1 MARFLARRLTLAIGI
16 LLVLSFLMYGL
27 LDIAL
32 DPLADVRENPAPNR
46 EELIANR
53 VRLLNLDLP
62 WWQRYFMW
70 LGHFVQ
76 GDFGLAWKTMQPVG
90 SLAAGAIATSIQL
103 IFAATIISILTG
115 VTIGLISALRQYTS
129 FDYVITFISFL
140 LYSLPVFWVA
150 VLLKQFL
157 AIGVN
162 DYIAN
167 PTVNWPAV
175 IIISV
180 LSGLFWAGAL
190 GGRRRKKLISFTGAF
205 VITLGL
211 LAALLLSGWVQNPSI
226 GIVAIVVISLA
237 IGFAVTALFAGLN
250 NKRALYSAFTAA
262 AVGAFSWW
270 PLQFLFAYVE
280 MNWLWMIGLL
290 VLAMVIC
297 AAIGWLFG
305 GPDRN
310 VSIRGAMIVGLFT
323 SVLIFLDRV
332 LQTWMP
338 YYNSSEINGRPI
350 ATLGASTP
358 GLPADFWMSQ
368 LDRATHL
375 VLPTIAL
382 VLISF
387 ATYTRYER
395 GAMLEVMNQD
405 YIRTARAK
413 GLSERVVIVRHALR
427 NALMPLASIVPVDFI
442 TLIGGAVITETI
454 FSWAGMG
461 RLFIDSMNNGE
472 ADPVM
477 FYIML
482 TGALAMIANL
492 VADFLYAVIDPRIR
506 VNA

>member
-1 MARFLARRLTLAIGI
+1 MARFLARRLALAVGI

-27 LDIAL
+27 LEIAL
-32 DPLADVRENPAPNR
+32 DPLADLRENPAPNR
-46 EELIANR
+46 QEMIDNR
-53 VRLLNLDLP
+53 VRLLNLDIP
-62 WWQRYFMW
+62 WWQRYFLW
-70 LGHFVQ
+70 LGDFVR
-76 GDFGLAWKTMQPVG
+76 GDFGLAWRTMQPVG
-90 SLAAGAIATSIQL
+90 ALAGNAIATSIQL
-103 IFAATIISILTG
+103 IFAATIIAILTG
-115 VTIGLISALRQYTS
+115 VTIGLISALRQYTT

-150 VLLKQFL
+150 VLLKQFF

-162 DYIAN
+162 DYIAS
-167 PTVNWPAV
+167 PSINWPAV
-175 IIISV
+175 IIASV

-190 GGRRRKKLISFTGAF
+190 GGRRKKRLIVFASAF
-205 VITLGL
+205 AVTLGV
-211 LAALLLSGWVQNPSI
+211 LAALLLSGWVQNPQI
-226 GIVAIVVISLA
+226 GIIGIAVVSLA
-237 IGFAVTALFAGLN
+237 AAIAVTALFAGMN
-250 NKRALYSAFTAA
+250 NKRALYSALTAA
-262 AVGAFSWW
+262 VVGTIAWW
-270 PLQFLFAYVE
+270 PLQWLFVLP
-280 MNWLWMIGLL
+280 MNWGWMVGLL
-290 VLAMVIC
+290 AVAMIVC
-297 AAIGWLFG
+297 AGIGWLFG
-305 GPDRN
+305 GPDRA
-310 VSIRGAMIVGLFT
+310 VSMRGAMIVGLVT

-332 LQTWMP
+332 LQTWP
-338 YYNSSEINGRPI
+338 QYYNASEINQRPI
-350 ATLGASTP
+350 ATLGSETP
-358 GLPADFWMSQ
+358 GLNADFWMSQ

-375 VLPTIAL
+375 LLPTIAL

-461 RLFIDSMNNGE
+461 RLFIDSMNGQE
-472 ADPVM
+472 VDPVM

-482 TGALAMIANL
+482 TGGLAMVANL
-492 VADFLYAVIDPRIR
+492 IADFLYAVIDPRIR

>member
-1 MARFLARRLTLAIGI
+1 MARFLARRLALAIGI

-27 LDIAL
+27 LDLAL

-90 SLAAGAIATSIQL
+90 ALAASAIATSVQL

-150 VLLKQFL
+150 VLLKQFF

-167 PTVNWPAV
+167 PSINWVAV
-175 IIISV
+175 IIASIV
-180 LSGLFWAGAL
+180 SGLFWAGAL
-190 GGRRRKKLISFTGAF
+190 GGRRRKKLITFGGAF
-205 VITLGL
+205 LITLGL

-226 GIVAIVVISLA
+226 GIVAIAVISLA
-237 IGFAVTALFAGLN
+237 IAFAVSALFAGLN
-250 NKRALYSAFTAA
+250 NKRALYSALTAA
-262 AVGAFSWW
+262 VVGAISWW

-280 MNWLWMIGLL
+280 MSWLWMIGLL
-290 VLAMVIC
+290 ALAMVIC

-310 VSIRGAMIVGLFT
+310 VSMRGAMIVGLFT

-332 LQTWMP
+332 LQTWP
-338 YYNSSEINGRPI
+338 QYYNSSEINGRPI
-350 ATLGASTP
+350 ATLGAETP
-358 GLPADFWMSQ
+358 GLGADFWMGQ

-375 VLPTIAL
+375 LLPTIAL

-461 RLFIDSMNNGE
+461 RLFIDSMNNSE
-472 ADPVM
+472 VDPVM

>member
-1 MARFLARRLTLAIGI
+1 MARFLARRLALAIGI
-16 LLVLSFLMYGL
+16 LLVLSFVMYGL

-32 DPLADVRENPAPNR
+32 DPLADLRENPAPNR
-46 EELIANR
+46 EDLIANR

-62 WWQRYFMW
+62 WWQRYTMW
-70 LGHFVQ
+70 LGDFVR

-90 SLAAGAIATSIQL
+90 ALASSAIATSVQL

-129 FDYVITFISFL
+129 FDYAITFISFL

-150 VLLKQFL
+150 VLLKQFF

-162 DYIAN
+162 DYIAH
-167 PTVNWPAV
+167 PTINWPAV
-175 IIISV
+175 LGVSV
-180 LSGLFWAGAL
+180 VSGLFWAGVL
-190 GGRRRKKLISFTGAF
+190 GGRRQKRLIVFGSAAA
-205 VITLGL
+205 VTLGVL
-211 LAALLLSGWVQNPSI
+211 MALLLSGWVQNPSV
-226 GIVAIVVISLA
+226 GILGVVVISGGVA
-237 IGFAVTALFAGLN
+237 VAVTALFAGMN
-250 NKRALYSAFTAA
+250 NRRALYSALTAA
-262 AVGAFSWW
+262 VVGTISWW
-270 PLQFLFAYVE
+270 PLQFLFYYVD
-280 MNWLWMIGLL
+280 MNWAWMAGLL
-290 VLAMVIC
+290 ALAMAIC
-297 AAIGWLFG
+297 AGIGWLFG

-310 VSIRGAMIVGLFT
+310 VSMRGAMIVGLVT

-332 LQTWMP
+332 LQTWGQ
-338 YYNSSEINGRPI
+338 YYNASEINGRPI
-350 ATLGASTP
+350 ATIGASTP
-358 GLPADFWMSQ
+358 GLDPDFWMSH

-461 RLFIDSMNNGE
+461 RLFIDSMNNQE
-472 ADPVM
+472 TDPVM

-482 TGALAMIANL
+482 TGSLAMIANL
-492 VADFLYAVIDPRIR
+492 LADFLYAIIDPRIR